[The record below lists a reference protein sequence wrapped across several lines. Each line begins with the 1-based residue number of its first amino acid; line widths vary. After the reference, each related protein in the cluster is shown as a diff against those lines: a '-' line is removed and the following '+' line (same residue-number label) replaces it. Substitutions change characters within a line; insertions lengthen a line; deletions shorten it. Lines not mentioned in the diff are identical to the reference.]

1 MANDIKGINVKIG
14 GDTTNLKKALGDT
27 DAATKSLQKELRE
40 VNRQLKFDPS
50 NTMLLTQKHTL
61 LGKEIENTKERL
73 TTLKAAQDQF
83 DESAKGTEEGAAQY
97 RALEREIE
105 KTESQLQNMQKEYV
119 KTSETSQKLYAIS
132 DNLDKISKKADAA
145 GTALTK
151 GLTVPIA
158 ALGAA
163 SMAAWNELDEAM
175 DTVVKKT
182 GATGATLTD
191 LQDRA
196 KSIAETI
203 PVSFQSA
210 ADAVG
215 EVNTRFGLTGQACED
230 LAKQFVE
237 FAELNNSDVS
247 SSVDGVQ
254 KALTAF
260 GESSD
265 HAGQLLDVLNRTA
278 QNTGIS
284 VETLESGVV
293 SNAAAFQEMGL
304 TLNQSVSFMG
314 QLEKSGA
321 DSSTVMS
328 GLRKALKNAAKDGVP
343 LNDELANLQETIENG
358 TGSTSGLT
366 EAYDLF
372 GKSGDAV
379 YQAVKNGS
387 IDFRNLASE
396 TDILADSTNSVSDT
410 FDATLDP
417 VDELKVTLNN
427 LKDTG
432 AELATNAMQLLAPAF
447 KKLTETVKDAKKKW
461 DSLSDSQKDAILKL
475 AGLAAVL
482 GPSLKAFAGLTKVVK
497 GAVDGINKFQQQVA
511 LAKEGIGPLSG
522 AIAAMTG
529 PAGLALAACA
539 GLAAG
544 IGAIMVA
551 AKDTADSV
559 TPIGSEF
566 ESLADTAESSTGK
579 LKDATQSLDDA
590 MGSAGQTMDKVEAQ
604 KDVASELVGELE
616 ELNSKSSLTKDQQL
630 QMASAV
636 ERLNGLYPGLNLEID
651 RNTGHLNQNNQELE
665 ANVNNL
671 QKQAEKAAA
680 TKVINDIMEKQADVI
695 AAAND
700 AMLDAK
706 VAQDNY
712 DDSLNETEGAAS
724 QYNETQKYMAQLQ
737 SDIANG
743 VGDVTAKTNELNDA
757 QGKID
762 EGLMLYNGSWVERDQ
777 LLGKVGDNYDKN
789 TRLQKDYADAQDE
802 ANQKIDEANQR
813 IEALNEIYGL
823 DIPLMDGV
831 SDSLSGMSDA
841 YGEASGSADAYS
853 GAADNI
859 AASTDSQVQ
868 SLDELKQ
875 AALDDLNTATDMFKK
890 YKSDSKVTLQSMD
903 DALKSQA
910 KAFGNYASN
919 VNTITSDSRYQ
930 TDENFRA
937 MADSIMNMGIDGA
950 DYLQRFTNAAQSNDG
965 QLAEILNDY
974 GSAQEAKDQ
983 YATAIAQMQQATQDG
998 TDAMVGEVAGA
1009 QGPMANAAG
1018 NTAQAGADAANAK
1031 SGAFGSAGQNAGN
1044 SYANGIN
1051 ATRGFAQASGSA
1063 SASALVN
1070 GLSGAINQSGNV
1082 GRSTGANY
1090 ANGVGSQAG
1099 NSKNAGD
1106 SLGSN
1111 AAAGANKSGE
1121 MRQSGSDMGNSFASG
1136 LRAAA
1141 GAVESAAQWV
1151 AGRVAAF
1158 LHHSTPDEGPLHGDD
1173 LWGYEFSE
1181 NFAEGIRSNIGKVR
1195 KASEELAASA
1205 TIPDIEPKIRLVA
1218 DDDGTRANLLQAA
1231 SAAGK
1236 TTVNQIYIDGI
1247 KYNTDSYI
1255 DASIDNFVKEMLRKG
1270 QMYGGN

>member
-61 LGKEIENTKERL
+61 LGKEIESTKDRL

-145 GTALTK
+145 GNALTK
-151 GLTVPIA
+151 GLTAPIV

-163 SMAAWNELDEAM
+163 SMAAWTELDDAM

-182 GATGATLTD
+182 GTTGATLTD
-191 LQDRA
+191 LQDRTKA
-196 KSIAETI
+196 IAEDI

-215 EVNTRFGLTGQACED
+215 EINTRFGLTGQACED

-237 FAELNNSDVS
+237 FADLNNSDVS

-343 LNDELANLQETIENG
+343 LNDALANLQETIENG

-432 AELATNAMQLLAPAF
+432 AELATSAMQLLAPAF

-482 GPSLKAFAGLTKVVK
+482 GPSLKVFAGLTKVVK
-497 GAVDGINKFQQQVA
+497 GAVDGINEFQQAVT
-511 LAKEGIGPLSG
+511 LAKDGIGPLSG
-522 AIAAMTG
+522 AIAAVTG
-529 PAGLALAACA
+529 PAGIALAACA

-544 IGAIMVA
+544 LGAIMVA
-551 AKDTADSV
+551 AKDTGDS
-559 TPIGSEF
+559 INDLDAGF
-566 ESLADTAESSTGK
+566 DTAIESAEKATDAMASSTDKLKSSISDADQSIAELAAQKDITHDLVDELAALNDAASLTSDQQAIMASDVAQLNALYPDLGLAIDDTTGK
-579 LKDATQSLDDA
+579 LNMST
-590 MGSAGQTMDKVEAQ
+590 
-604 KDVASELVGELE
+604 
-616 ELNSKSSLTKDQQL
+616 
-630 QMASAV
+630 
-636 ERLNGLYPGLNLEID
+636 
-651 RNTGHLNQNNQELE
+651 QELRDNTDALLE
-665 ANVNNL
+665 
-671 QKQAEKAAA
+671 QAEAA
-680 TKVINDIMEKQADVI
+680 TYQKIYTEIMEDQI
-695 AAAND
+695 D
-700 AMLDAK
+700 AVKKAVKAKMDAK
-706 VAQDNY
+706 VA
-712 DDSLNETEGAAS
+712 EGELEKAEKNS
-724 QYNETQKYMAQLQ
+724 
-737 SDIANG
+737 
-743 VGDVTAKTNELNDA
+743 TAVKQAWNDQVKRQA
-757 QGKID
+757 
-762 EGLMLYNGSWVERDQ
+762 E
-777 LLGKVGDNYDKN
+777 
-789 TRLQKDYADAQDE
+789 LQKDIASGTGDVIEKQNELDEVTGRINQGVVELNGKMYDASAAMNQAAGDSEELTRAKKNYADAEKESSAAQDE
-802 ANQKIDEANQR
+802 ATTKLD
-813 IEALNEIYGL
+813 ALKKSMQEMGIS
-823 DIPLMDGV
+823 IPGV
-831 SDSLSGMSDA
+831 TDAVNSASDA
-841 YGEASGSADAYS
+841 YGDAASSADAY
-853 GAADNI
+853 GNAADSI
-859 AASTDSQVQ
+859 ASSTDSQVQ

-875 AALDDLNTATDMFKK
+875 AALDDLNTTTDMFKK
-890 YKSDSKVTLQSMD
+890 YESDSEVTLQSMD

-910 KAFGNYASN
+910 EAFGNYASN

-950 DYLQRFTNAAQSNDG
+950 DYLQQFTNAAQSNDG
-965 QLAEILNDY
+965 QLSEILQDY
-974 GSAQEAKDQ
+974 GNAQEAKDQ
-983 YATAIAQMQQATQDG
+983 YATSIAQMQQATQDG

-1044 SYANGIN
+1044 SYANGIS

-1070 GLSGAINQSGNV
+1070 GLSGAINPAGNV
-1082 GRSTGANY
+1082 GRSTGNNY

-1099 NSKNAGD
+1099 NSKNAGG
-1106 SLGSN
+1106 SLGGN
-1111 AAAGANKSGE
+1111 AVAGSNKSGE
-1121 MRQSGSDMGNSFASG
+1121 MRRSGSDMGNSFANG

-1236 TTVNQIYIDGI
+1236 ATVNQIYIDGI

-1255 DASIDNFVKEMLRKG
+1255 DASIDNFVKEILRKG